1 MFRGVTALNL
11 DGKGRLAM
19 PTRYRDLLRERSEG
33 QLVVTID
40 IHERCLAI
48 YPVPEWELIQR
59 KLDALSSFNAASVRV
74 KRLLMGNATDV
85 EMDGQSRIL
94 LPPKLRQHAGL
105 DKRAVMIGQGKKFE
119 LWDEATWDER
129 SARWLADTAADGE
142 LPAELE
148 SLSL

>member
-1 MFRGVTALNL
+1 
-11 DGKGRLAM
+11 
-19 PTRYRDLLRERSEG
+19 
-33 QLVVTID
+33 VVTID

-59 KLDALSSFNAASVRV
+59 KLDKLSSFNAASMRV
-74 KRLLMGNATDV
+74 KRLLMGNANDV
-85 EMDGQSRIL
+85 EMDGQGRVL

-119 LWDEATWDER
+119 LWDEETWDER
-129 SARWLADTAADGE
+129 SACWLAETTAADGE
-142 LPAELE
+142 VPAELE